1 LKKRHKHWHLTGKRL
16 NKGIHLV
23 VRPLFLS

>member
-1 LKKRHKHWHLTGKRL
+1 LAPTGKRL